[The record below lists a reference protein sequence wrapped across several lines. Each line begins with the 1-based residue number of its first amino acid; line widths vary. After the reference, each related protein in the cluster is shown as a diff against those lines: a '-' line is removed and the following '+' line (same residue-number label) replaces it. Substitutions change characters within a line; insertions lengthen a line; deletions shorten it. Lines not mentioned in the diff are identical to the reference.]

1 MVLKKEFAEFGI
13 RREFC
18 YLESIQYQFNKTV
31 VVLLLLLFLSQTD
44 SGAADFL
51 NIYYKSL
58 SDDKHSS
65 IQREQQQ

>member
-31 VVLLLLLFLSQTD
+31 VVVLLSIFLSQTD
-44 SGAADFL
+44 SGAADCL
-51 NIYYKSL
+51 CYYKSL

-65 IQREQQQ
+65 SQRE